1 MRVTIKDIA
10 EKAKIS
16 YPSVSRALSGKPGVS
31 RKTREKVLK
40 IAKEMNYQ
48 PNALARSLVQNRTST
63 IGLIIPDI
71 LNPYFPE
78 IAKGVEDEAHS
89 KDLSVFLCNSDWDG
103 VREGEYINQLIAN
116 RVDGIIIFPT
126 SSGNISEIRRKAG
139 RNLPVVILGASL
151 AEDVSVSISIDNVL
165 GAELSVVHLLNRN
178 YRKLAFIG
186 GKAGLSSV
194 EDRLNGFKKAHEKF
208 GLTVQDEMIVKSG
221 FTFES
226 GYTSMNNLLDQKRKP
241 DAVFAENDVIAL
253 GVIQA
258 LRTRGLKVPEDI
270 AVSGFDDIPMASMAG
285 IDLTTVRQPK
295 YEMGKMAVSE
305 LYSIL
310 QGESDLN
317 VNKRL
322 VLEPKLIVRKTS

>member
-1 MRVTIKDIA
+1 MSVTIKDIA
-10 EKAKIS
+10 EKANTS

-78 IAKGVEDEAHS
+78 IAKGVDDEAH
-89 KDLSVFLCNSDWDG
+89 KRDLNMFLCNSDWDG
-103 VREGEYINQLIAN
+103 VREGEYIDQLIAN

-126 SSGNISEIRRKAG
+126 SSENISEIRRKAG
-139 RNLPVVILGASL
+139 RNLPVIILGTSQ
-151 AEDVSVSISIDNVL
+151 AEDISVSISSDDVL
-165 GAELSVVHLLNRN
+165 GAELSVVHLLKKG

-186 GKAGLSSV
+186 GEPGLSGV
-194 EDRLNGFKKAHEKF
+194 EDRLLGYRKAHDKF
-208 GLTVQDEMIVKSG
+208 GLTPAQDLIVESG

-226 GYTSMNNLLDQKRKP
+226 GYSAMNNLLDQSMKP

-258 LRTRGLKVPEDI
+258 IRTRGLKVPEDI
-270 AVSGFDDIPMASMAG
+270 AVSGFDDIPMASMSG

-295 YEMGKMAVSE
+295 FEMGKMAVSE
-305 LYSIL
+305 LHSIL

>member
-1 MRVTIKDIA
+1 MSVTIKDIA
-10 EKAKIS
+10 KKANIS

-31 RKTREKVLK
+31 SKTREKVLK

-48 PNALARSLVQNRTST
+48 PNALARSLVQNRTAT

-89 KDLSVFLCNSDWDG
+89 RGLSVFLCNSDWDG
-103 VREGEYINQLIAN
+103 DREGKYIDQLIAN

-126 SSGNISEIRRKAG
+126 SSANISEIRRKAG
-139 RNLPVVILGASL
+139 RELPVVILGTSQT
-151 AEDVSVSISIDNVL
+151 EDVSISISIDNVL
-165 GAELSVVHLLNRN
+165 GAELSVMHLLNKKH
-178 YRKLAFIG
+178 RKLAFIG
-186 GKAGLSSV
+186 GKPGLSGV
-194 EDRLNGFKKAHEKF
+194 DDRLEGYKKAHEKF
-208 GLTVQDEMIVKSG
+208 GLSVEEEMIVENG

-226 GYTSMNNLLDQKRKP
+226 GYNAMNDLLDQSRRP
-241 DAVFAENDVIAL
+241 DAVFAENDVIAM

-258 LRTRGLKVPEDI
+258 LRTRGLRVPEDI
-270 AVSGFDDIPMASMAG
+270 AVVGFDDIPIASMAG

-305 LYSIL
+305 LHSVL
-310 QGESDLN
+310 QGESVPN

-322 VLEPKLIVRKTS
+322 VLEPKLIIRKTG

>member
-10 EKAKIS
+10 EKAGIS

-31 RKTREKVLK
+31 SKTREKVLK

-103 VREGEYINQLIAN
+103 NREEAYINQLIAN

-126 SSGNISEIRRKAG
+126 SSGNISEIRRIAG
-139 RNLPVVILGASL
+139 KNLPVVILGSSL
-151 AEDVSVSISIDNVL
+151 TEDVSVSISTDDVL
-165 GAELSVVHLLNRN
+165 GAKLSVAHLLNKKYN
-178 YRKLAFIG
+178 KLAFIG
-186 GKAGLSSV
+186 GKPGLSSV
-194 EDRLNGFKKAHEKF
+194 EDRLSGFKKAHENF
-208 GLTVQDEMIVKSG
+208 GLSVENKMIVESG
-221 FTFES
+221 FTFDS
-226 GYTSMNNLLDQKRKP
+226 GYRAMNDLLDKEQIP
-241 DAVFAENDVIAL
+241 DAVFAENDIIAL

-258 LRTRGLKVPEDI
+258 LRTRGLKIPEDI
-270 AVSGFDDIPMASMAG
+270 AVSGFDDIPMAAMAG

-310 QGESDLN
+310 QGESDHN

>member
-10 EKAKIS
+10 EKANIS

-31 RKTREKVLK
+31 SKTREKVLK

-48 PNALARSLVQNRTST
+48 PNALARSLVQKRTST

-89 KDLSVFLCNSDWDG
+89 KNLSVFLCNSDWDEN
-103 VREGEYINQLIAN
+103 REEAYINQLIAN
-116 RVDGIIIFPT
+116 RVDGIIIFPI
-126 SSGNISEIRRKAG
+126 SSGNTSEIRRIAG
-139 RNLPVVILGASL
+139 KNLPVVILGSSQ
-151 AEDVSVSISIDNVL
+151 AEDVSVSISIDDVL
-165 GAELSVVHLLNRN
+165 GAKLSVEHLLNKK

-186 GKAGLSSV
+186 GKPGLSSV
-194 EDRLNGFKKAHEKF
+194 EDRLTGFKKAHENG
-208 GLTVQDEMIVKSG
+208 GLSVEKKMIVESG
-221 FTFES
+221 FTFDS
-226 GYTSMNNLLDQKRKP
+226 GYKAMNDLIDKELIP
-241 DAVFAENDVIAL
+241 DAVFAENDVIAM

-258 LRTRGLKVPEDI
+258 LRIRGLRVPEDI
-270 AVSGFDDIPMASMAG
+270 AVSGFDDIPMASMVG

-295 YEMGKMAVSE
+295 YEMGKMAVIE

-310 QGESDLN
+310 SGDSDLN

-322 VLEPKLIVRKTS
+322 VLEPKLIIRKTS

>member
-1 MRVTIKDIA
+1 MSVTIKDIA
-10 EKAKIS
+10 EKANIS

-31 RKTREKVLK
+31 SKTREKVLK

-48 PNALARSLVQNRTST
+48 PNALARSLVQKRSST

-89 KDLSVFLCNSDWDG
+89 KNLSVFLCNSNWDG
-103 VREGEYINQLIAN
+103 NREEAYINQLITN

-126 SSGNISEIRRKAG
+126 SPGNISEIRRIAG
-139 RNLPVVILGASL
+139 RNLPIVILGSSHV
-151 AEDVSVSISIDNVL
+151 EDVSVSISIDDVL
-165 GAELSVVHLLNRN
+165 GAKLSVAHLLNKN
-178 YRKLAFIG
+178 YKKLAFIG
-186 GKAGLSSV
+186 GTTGLSSV
-194 EDRLNGFKKAHEKF
+194 EDRLTGFKRAHEKF
-208 GLTVQDEMIVKSG
+208 GLSVEKKMIVESG
-221 FTFES
+221 FTFDS
-226 GYTSMNNLLDQKRKP
+226 GYNAMNDLLDKKLVP
-241 DAVFAENDVIAL
+241 DAVFSENDVIAL

-258 LRTRGLKVPEDI
+258 LRTRGVRVPEDI

-295 YEMGKMAVSE
+295 YEMGKMAVTE

-310 QGESDLN
+310 MGESDLN
-317 VNKRL
+317 INKRL
-322 VLEPKLIVRKTS
+322 VLEPKLIIRKTS

>member
-1 MRVTIKDIA
+1 MSVTIKDVA
-10 EKAKIS
+10 EKAKVS

-31 RKTREKVLK
+31 NKTRDKVLK

-78 IAKGVEDEAHS
+78 IAKGVDDEAH
-89 KDLSVFLCNSDWDG
+89 KRDLNMFLCNSDWDG
-103 VREGEYINQLIAN
+103 VREGEYIDQLIAN

-126 SSGNISEIRRKAG
+126 SSANISEIRRKAG
-139 RNLPVVILGASL
+139 KDLPIIILGTSQ
-151 AEDVSVSISIDNVL
+151 AEDVSVSISIDNIL
-165 GAELSVVHLLNRN
+165 GAELSTGHLLNKK
-178 YRKLAFIG
+178 YSKLAFIG
-186 GKAGLSSV
+186 GKPGLSGV
-194 EDRLNGFKKAHEKF
+194 EDRLDGFKKAHDNL
-208 GLTVQDEMIVKSG
+208 GLHVQNELIVESG

-226 GYTSMNNLLDQKRKP
+226 GFIAMNNLLDNKLIP

-253 GVIQA
+253 GAIQA
-258 LRTRGLKVPEDI
+258 LRTRGLRVPEDM
-270 AVSGFDDIPMASMAG
+270 AVCGFDDIPMASMAG

>member
-10 EKAKIS
+10 ELANTS

-31 RKTREKVLK
+31 SKTREKVLK

-48 PNALARSLVQNRTST
+48 PNALARSLVQKRTST

-78 IAKGVEDEAHS
+78 IAKGVEDEAHK

-103 VREGEYINQLIAN
+103 VREGIYIDQLIAR

-126 SSGNISEIRRKAG
+126 SSENISDIKKKAG
-139 RNLPVVILGASL
+139 RNLPVIILGTSRV
-151 AEDVSVSISIDNVL
+151 EDVSVSISIDNVL
-165 GAELSVVHLLNRN
+165 GAELSVLHLLDKK
-178 YRKLAFIG
+178 YRSLAFIG
-186 GKAGLSSV
+186 GTPGLSGV
-194 EDRLNGFKKAHEKF
+194 ESRLEGFRKAHDKY
-208 GLTVQDEMIVKSG
+208 GLSVSEEMIVENG

-226 GYTSMNNLLDQKRKP
+226 GFNAVNQLLDQKRTP
-241 DAVFAENDVIAL
+241 DAVFAQNDVIAL
-253 GVIQA
+253 GAIQA
-258 LRTRGLKVPEDI
+258 LRTRGLRVPEDM
-270 AVSGFDDIPMASMAG
+270 AVSGFDDIPIASMTG

-295 YEMGKMAVSE
+295 YEMGKMAVTE

-322 VLEPKLIVRKTS
+322 VLEPKLIIRKTS